1 MELTVWK
8 INPPLCVAEV
18 EFLYNPLLKTHI
30 QQKDFRK
37 ARAKRW
43 VGNWQVIMFCFCFRG

>member
-1 MELTVWK
+1 MESTVWK

-43 VGNWQVIMFCFCFRG
+43 VGNWQVVMFCFCFRC